1 MYMYV
6 GVWFV
11 FKVILI
17 FCNLFAFGVL
27 KEGFDDGLAMVGD
40 GGNGCLAMIK
50 LYDQRMTKRGAVQ
63 SYEGHVNSHTRL
75 QLGVDQSERFV
86 MAGGEDCSLRLW
98 SIKSGKLLFEEK
110 ISDSVLSTVCWKR
123 SESKPPALY
132 RFVKTLNEGKSYE
145 ECLSRQN
152 HSWGTWFGSQEGL
165 FYISWS

>member
-1 MYMYV
+1 M
-6 GVWFV
+6 
-11 FKVILI
+11 
-17 FCNLFAFGVL
+17 
-27 KEGFDDGLAMVGD
+27 
-40 GGNGCLAMIK
+40 
-50 LYDQRMTKRGAVQ
+50 
-63 SYEGHVNSHTRL
+63 NSHTRL

-110 ISDSVLSTVCWKR
+110 ISDSILSTVCWKR
-123 SESKPPALY
+123 SERL
-132 RFVKTLNEGKSYE
+132 VKTLNEGKSYE